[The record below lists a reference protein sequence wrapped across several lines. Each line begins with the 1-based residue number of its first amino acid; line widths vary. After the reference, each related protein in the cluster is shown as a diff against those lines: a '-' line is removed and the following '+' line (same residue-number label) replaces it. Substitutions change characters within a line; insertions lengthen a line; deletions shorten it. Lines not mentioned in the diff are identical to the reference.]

1 MRVLGPPCSFG
12 AGLFFVE
19 ARVQEALMSLW
30 KIVALIVI
38 VAAFVV
44 PYVAMIAVSKRAE
57 KHKRD
62 RRGMD

>member
-1 MRVLGPPCSFG
+1 
-12 AGLFFVE
+12 
-19 ARVQEALMSLW
+19 MSLW